1 MAKKNCRW
9 CCWGL
14 LLMLLFSVVGV
25 AQVQAAPL
33 ADMEYEE
40 YRSQLELEYFLPF
53 IMYDGVAVYAT
64 TYLRMSSILRDQ
76 ELDFILVAAGDETLN
91 LILGY
96 TYHAP
101 YWSYGLNFYQ
111 MPVYAGVYWDLGFWE
126 EQKGVSLLASRHY
139 SNEDRLNLRMQWEHF
154 EPLSDFRYPV
164 DEASVFGVEATLTH
178 DDYSFLR
185 QAGARWYLSL
195 GGAYPV
201 LGTDYKNIKL
211 EGDYRRYWSGKRTA
225 FIVSAQGGKILGHYP
240 THRGFVLGGIQQVN
254 IGNVGTIANQG
265 LLSTLADTVLRGYP
279 ACRYRGDGYVL
290 ANLELRLLAWPR
302 SWQQRYR
309 TGFSLGVFT
318 DAAWVWDGSQQVSA
332 SPSLGAGAGFKL
344 ILGGLNLGFDYAVP
358 LNTEDENP
366 RWHFSLGEI
375 F

>member
-1 MAKKNCRW
+1 MAKRNCRW

-211 EGDYRRYWSGKRTA
+211 EGITGVTGRESGR
-225 FIVSAQGGKILGHYP
+225 P
-240 THRGFVLGGIQQVN
+240 
-254 IGNVGTIANQG
+254 
-265 LLSTLADTVLRGYP
+265 LS
-279 ACRYRGDGYVL
+279 
-290 ANLELRLLAWPR
+290 
-302 SWQQRYR
+302 
-309 TGFSLGVFT
+309 
-318 DAAWVWDGSQQVSA
+318 
-332 SPSLGAGAGFKL
+332 
-344 ILGGLNLGFDYAVP
+344 
-358 LNTEDENP
+358 
-366 RWHFSLGEI
+366 
-375 F
+375 